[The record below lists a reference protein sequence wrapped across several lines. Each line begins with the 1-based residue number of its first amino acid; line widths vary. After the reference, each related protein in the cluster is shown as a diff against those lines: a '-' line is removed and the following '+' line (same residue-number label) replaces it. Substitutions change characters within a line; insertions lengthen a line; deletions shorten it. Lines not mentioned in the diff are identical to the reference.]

1 MENYFLESLGA
12 GFAEALSAA
21 SIFFMYLAGSFSKS
35 FLQSGQHSFTSRPL
49 YSKTYDLP
57 ISPSLSP
64 DTGQVVIL
72 SGMGAGFLSSFLS
85 AAVAVKVASANSAAP
100 VMMDLWNRFINFIV
114 FCRLAPGQLTAGER
128 ISLSIAQSSCKNHVK
143 RERKTA

>member
-35 FLQSGQHSFTSRPL
+35 FLQSGQQSFTSRPL
-49 YSKTYDLP
+49 YSNTYGLP

-64 DTGQVVIL
+64 ETGQVVIL
-72 SGMGAGFLSSFLS
+72 SGIGAGFLSSFLS
-85 AAVAVKVASANSAAP
+85 AAVAVIVAKASSAAP
-100 VMMDLWNRFINFIV
+100 VISDLWNRFNDFII
-114 FCRLAPGQLTAGER
+114 FC
-128 ISLSIAQSSCKNHVK
+128 
-143 RERKTA
+143 